1 MKAFVDFLQNTAQ
14 TIRSVEA
21 EAETALHQKKDI
33 TRYHE
38 CMRRK
43 AQILADL
50 AHNAAP
56 FLGDIP
62 EPRRQAIAQ
71 RLETI
76 SQSAQRS
83 LDLKSVFYMS
93 ALLYPEDHRPGT
105 PNDLEKWVAE
115 LARSR

>member
-21 EAETALHQKKDI
+21 EAETALHQHKD
-33 TRYHE
+33 TARYHE

-50 AHNAAP
+50 AQNAAP
-56 FLGDIP
+56 FLDDIA
-62 EPRRQAIAQ
+62 EPHRQAIAQ
-71 RLETI
+71 RLKTMR
-76 SQSAQRS
+76 QSAQHS
-83 LDLKSVFYMS
+83 LDLNSVFYMS

-115 LARSR
+115 LARSK